1 MGYLPVNCR
10 LKQEEGEWINRVLS
24 RFVCKGMPG
33 AGSGVYNRSPSQG
46 AMKKRY
52 IYALGFGIPG
62 LFAAGPI
69 SVILFAGLMGV
80 LWIYV
85 FGDQPWP
92 AIETVVSIQNC
103 ET

>member
-1 MGYLPVNCR
+1 
-10 LKQEEGEWINRVLS
+10 
-24 RFVCKGMPG
+24 
-33 AGSGVYNRSPSQG
+33 
-46 AMKKRY
+46 MKKRY